1 MNPSKGDPH
10 GLGTWPPLP
19 MEKRVGGRG
28 RADPALRRRVQR
40 GEYLVDTHAV
50 AEAMVRSGVFETP
63 QMPNWTA
70 GTGDDEA

>member
-1 MNPSKGDPH
+1 MNPSKGDPQ
-10 GLGTWPPLP
+10 GPWDCPRLP
-19 MEKRVGGRG
+19 IEEGVGGRG
-28 RADPALRRRVQR
+28 QVDPALCCRVQR

-63 QMPNWTA
+63 QIPDWTA

>member
-10 GLGTWPPLP
+10 GRCTWPPLP
-19 MEKRVGGRG
+19 RREGVRGRG
-28 RADPALRRRVQR
+28 RVDLALRRRVQR

-63 QMPNWTA
+63 QVSDGTA